1 MASQSDKSG
10 DSNAEQDPLLEA
22 LESIKHLLD
31 QTEVSAGATE
41 AKGTAPPGGQ
51 AARSGEAAP
60 KRPAASG
67 STRRRAPPSPGASGE
82 LDLPVL
88 EEVVLPGH
96 TGDTSDPAALARAL
110 RQLQSELSRSID
122 QTLQQAA
129 TQISARLKQELQQRI
144 DAIVKNLK

>member
-31 QTEVSAGATE
+31 QTDVSGGATE
-41 AKGTAPPGGQ
+41 AKKTASAGGQ
-51 AARSGEAAP
+51 GAKAGAAAQ
-60 KRPAASG
+60 KRPAASKAAP
-67 STRRRAPPSPGASGE
+67 RRTPPSPSASGE

-88 EEVVLPGH
+88 EEVVLPGQV
-96 TGDTSDPAALARAL
+96 GDTSDPAALARAL
-110 RQLQSELSRSID
+110 RQLQTELSRSID